1 MPPFVRP
8 ISRPIPG
15 AYAAALQPRPPSLY
29 PLFHPQGWSR
39 AIGFQILAQAHSNA
53 WRSPA
58 HINHDRLFIGD
69 LGRQARHDTDE
80 HPPSGSIAYRLL
92 ALSVNESGA

>member
-15 AYAAALQPRPPSLY
+15 GLRAALQPRPPLY
-29 PLFHPQGWSR
+29 TPFFTRR
-39 AIGFQILAQAHSNA
+39 AGGRAMGFQILAQAHSNA